1 MPLSLKR
8 FRNFKL
14 NVLLQGSL
22 KSISL
27 NPNLTENYLRKIVHM
42 RETKKV
48 IKIPVTETLRWISTF
63 VSIGVKFLLAIYFF
77 SQYTKKKRRAPLVWC
92 GGFFLFG
99 LSQVPILAMR
109 YFRDPTTNIF
119 FALLAAFLAAL
130 SLGLLYY
137 GASLLYFTQGSFMRE
152 KFSVILWA
160 AMLAAIIVFVY
171 MVPREAI
178 LSSVFFMVAAGFI
191 FPVLLAVAL
200 IFFVVWYKLDPTNP
214 KRVNVLLVGAA
225 WLAYSVVNGIGSF
238 YFGTPFEW
246 MFYILSIVSFLFL
259 LFGMSIGKVTGH

>member
-1 MPLSLKR
+1 M
-8 FRNFKL
+8 
-14 NVLLQGSL
+14 Q
-22 KSISL
+22 
-27 NPNLTENYLRKIVHM
+27 T

-63 VSIGVKFLLAIYFF
+63 VSIGVKFLLAVYFF

-92 GGFFLFG
+92 GGFFFFG

-137 GASLLYFTQGSFMRE
+137 GASFLYFTQGSFMRE
-152 KFSVILWA
+152 KFSVILWVMMMA
-160 AMLAAIIVFVY
+160 AVTVFVY
-171 MVPREAI
+171 VVPREAI
-178 LSSVFFMVAAGFI
+178 LNSVFFMVATGFI
-191 FPVLLAVAL
+191 FPVLFAVGL

-214 KRVNVLLVGAA
+214 RRVNVLLVGAA
-225 WLAYSVVNGIGSF
+225 WLAYSLVNGIGSF
-238 YFGTPFEW
+238 YFGKPLEW
-246 MFYILSIVSFLFL
+246 MFYVLSIVSFLTL
-259 LFGMSIGKVTGH
+259 LFGMSMGKATSH